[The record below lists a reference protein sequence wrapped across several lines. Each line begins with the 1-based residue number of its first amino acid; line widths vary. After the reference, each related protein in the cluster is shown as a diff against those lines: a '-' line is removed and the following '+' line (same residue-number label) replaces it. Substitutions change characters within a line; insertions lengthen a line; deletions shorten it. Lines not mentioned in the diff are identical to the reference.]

1 MSRVDNKD
9 FLKQLKRIQDNLPN
23 VVEGTLDA
31 LANIAVTNARST
43 ILFKNGNPPRLRNE
57 IRFVTN
63 GAFSRVIESPTP
75 YAKYVEYGNNQ
86 NGPIIRAKNKKALRF
101 VINGQVLFRKFV
113 RAHGPRPY
121 MKTAYNTMMRFIPS
135 LMERQI
141 ARLIDGI

>member
-1 MSRVDNKD
+1 MSKVDNKE
-9 FLKQLKRIQDNLPN
+9 FLKQLKRIQENLPS
-23 VVEGTLDA
+23 VVDSTLDA
-31 LANIAVTNARST
+31 LSSIAVTNAKST
-43 ILFKNGNPPRLRNE
+43 TLFKNGNPARLRSE

-75 YAKYVEYGNNQ
+75 YAKYVEFGNNQ
-86 NGPIIRAKNKKALRF
+86 NGPIIRPKNKKALRF

-113 RAHGPRPY
+113 KAHPPLPY